1 MKRSERSIVILNR
14 KGRSKLLVCAS
25 CGEIV
30 ICSECSL
37 KMSQPDEDLL
47 TCSRNHRRPVV
58 CSFCLSTKLKNL
70 RIGIGRAK
78 EELEALLQE
87 PVQEIHSN
95 SEAVNLHNG
104 KYLLG
109 TNAALHRVDWADL
122 IFFADY
128 DQELYAGGYR
138 SEETALSNLIRAIR
152 ITNTRARANGQVVIQ
167 THSHKSELLR
177 LIATGQFSSWSELHQ
192 QRRKLLSLPPYGS
205 YAEVSGPGAKKY
217 VDLIDVVEGIE
228 ILGPI
233 EESWLIKSDSHSL
246 LLRTLSKVER
256 PKERIRIAING

>member
-1 MKRSERSIVILNR
+1 
-14 KGRSKLLVCAS
+14 
-25 CGEIV
+25 
-30 ICSECSL
+30 
-37 KMSQPDEDLL
+37 MSQPDEDLL

-128 DQELYAGGYR
+128 DQELYTGGYR
-138 SEETALSNLIRAIR
+138 SEETALSNLIRATR

-217 VDLIDVVEGIE
+217 VDQIDVVKGIE